1 VCGPLNCCTPGV
13 FVNSEC
19 SRSVASSWVLQ
30 KMEDIH
36 HCVGLSSDGF
46 EGEFMALLTAIE
58 TSHNWG
64 ESVSNSKSAN
74 RGKREL
80 KRLPCSINYDSM
92 GGSSSRSRV
101 KGVV

>member
-1 VCGPLNCCTPGV
+1 M
-13 FVNSEC
+13 S
-19 SRSVASSWVLQ
+19 
-30 KMEDIH
+30 
-36 HCVGLSSDGF
+36 
-46 EGEFMALLTAIE
+46 LLTAIE

-74 RGKREL
+74 RGEREL
-80 KRLPCSINYDSM
+80 KRLLCSINYDSM